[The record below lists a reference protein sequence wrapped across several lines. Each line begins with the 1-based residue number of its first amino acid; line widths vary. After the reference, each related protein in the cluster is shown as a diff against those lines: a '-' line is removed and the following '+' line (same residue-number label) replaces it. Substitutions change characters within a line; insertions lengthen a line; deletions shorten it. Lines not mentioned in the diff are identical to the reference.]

1 MDVLIQISTV
11 KVNKLLQKSM
21 RKVIVCYTCLLYSN
35 LRDESKDYSWG
46 LGFGELR
53 RTTDS
58 GICTSGT
65 NVLGT
70 LHSKKYV

>member
-35 LRDESKDYSWG
+35 LRDESKDYSWR
-46 LGFGELR
+46 LGSQRELQ
-53 RTTDS
+53 
-58 GICTSGT
+58 
-65 NVLGT
+65 T
-70 LHSKKYV
+70 LEYVQTF